1 MNHCTTAKPAGK
13 PSPSPTPTSAWA
25 NQRPRSDLKTE
36 PIGPQGTP
44 PLAKKIETF
53 MTDPETNELDRGQID
68 RIIMMAWE
76 DRTSFDA
83 IRDQF
88 GLSPGDVIKLMRR
101 EMTANSFKMWRKRT
115 HGRTT
120 KHEAKFAETNAGD
133 QPRRFRAKSQRG

>member
-1 MNHCTTAKPAGK
+1 MADPKP
-13 PSPSPTPTSAWA
+13 
-25 NQRPRSDLKTE
+25 
-36 PIGPQGTP
+36 
-44 PLAKKIETF
+44 
-53 MTDPETNELDRGQID
+53 NESRDELTRGQID

-88 GLSPGDVIKLMRR
+88 GLTPGDVIKLMRR

-133 QPRRFRAKSQRG
+133 ERRRFRAKSQRG

>member
-1 MNHCTTAKPAGK
+1 VADEINLT
-13 PSPSPTPTSAWA
+13 
-25 NQRPRSDLKTE
+25 QR
-36 PIGPQGTP
+36 
-44 PLAKKIETF
+44 
-53 MTDPETNELDRGQID
+53 QID

-83 IRDQF
+83 IREQF
-88 GLSPGDVIKLMRR
+88 GLSPGEVIKLMRR

-120 KHEAKFAETNAGD
+120 KHEANFSATDAGS